1 MKNIERVAGKSF
13 WRRPV
18 QGIAGYRMGSAVRLR
33 HGGRENQTGLLAF
46 TVERLKRL
54 DERGIQFRIRVG
66 DDVLGRVASGA
77 GR

>member
-13 WRRPV
+13 WRMPV
-18 QGIAGYRMGSAVRLR
+18 QGIADYRMGSAVRLR
-33 HGGRENQTGLLAF
+33 HGGRGSQTGLLAF
-46 TVERLKRL
+46 TVERVERL

-66 DDVLGRVASGA
+66 DDVLGRMASGA